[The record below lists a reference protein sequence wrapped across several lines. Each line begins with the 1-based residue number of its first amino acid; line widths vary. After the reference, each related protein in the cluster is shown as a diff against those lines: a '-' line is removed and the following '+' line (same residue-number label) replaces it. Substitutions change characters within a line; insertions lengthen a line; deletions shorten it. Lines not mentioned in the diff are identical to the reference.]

1 VPSAIVLGAGM
12 AGVSAALQLQSR
24 GWSVALVD
32 RKEPGLETSY
42 GNAGII
48 QSEAVEPYAMPRD
61 IATLLAIAAGRMNA
75 VHYEPLALPRHV
87 DALARYWWHSA
98 PARHRRISAA
108 YAKIIAVA
116 ASEHEKLIG
125 QTQAQDLIR
134 RDGFRVLHRSKVAMD
149 EAVANAERLR
159 ADYGVAFE
167 ALSPT
172 ALAKAEPA
180 LIETGAGAIHWLA
193 PWTVSDPGGLTG
205 AYGHLFQQLGGTFA
219 HGDADRLQRAASGGW
234 RVAAD
239 EGLLEAE
246 HAVVALGPWSPQL
259 MRRFGYR
266 FPMVRKRGYHQHYR
280 LQQPLDLPL
289 MDDAFGYVMA
299 PMAKGLRIT
308 TGADLADDEPPL
320 MPVQL
325 QRAERA
331 ARDLL
336 DLGAPVENRPWVGTR
351 PCMPDMLPVVGAA
364 KRQKNLWAHF
374 GHGHQGFTLG
384 PATGRMLA
392 ELMCGET
399 PFVDHAPFRLDRYH

>member
-1 VPSAIVLGAGM
+1 M
-12 AGVSAALQLQSR
+12 AGVSAALQLLMR

-61 IATLLAIAAGRMNA
+61 IATLLAIATGRMNA

-87 DALARYWWHSA
+87 DALARYWWNSA

-134 RDGFRVLHRSKVAMD
+134 REGFRVLHRSKAAMD

-159 ADYGVAFE
+159 AEYGVAFA

-172 ALAKAEPA
+172 ALGKAEPA
-180 LIETGAGAIHWLA
+180 LIETGAGAIHWLS

-205 AYGHLFQQLGGTFA
+205 AYGKLFQQLGGTFA
-219 HGDADRLQRAASGGW
+219 RGDADRLQRTAAGSW

-239 EGLLEAE
+239 EGPLEAE
-246 HAVVALGPWSPQL
+246 HIVVALGPWSPEL
-259 MRRFGYR
+259 MHRFGYR
-266 FPMVRKRGYHQHYR
+266 FPMVRKRGYHRHYR
-280 LQQPLDLPL
+280 LRQPLDLPL

-299 PMAKGLRIT
+299 PMTKGLRIT
-308 TGADLADDEPPL
+308 TGADLTGDEPPL

-325 QRAERA
+325 QRAEQA

-392 ELMCGET
+392 ELMCGER
-399 PFVDHAPFRLDRYH
+399 PFVDHAPFRPDRYH